1 MTNKYFLLTEML
13 KQCLGLFF
21 MLFAPR
27 EKNIAFY
34 EERSKKAIFKNRH
47 PLFSFEKIHMK
58 GDSFVKCSKVSFK
71 RSSLKN

>member
-21 MLFAPR
+21 YAISPR

-47 PLFSFEKIHMK
+47 PLFSFEK
-58 GDSFVKCSKVSFK
+58 FT
-71 RSSLKN
+71 